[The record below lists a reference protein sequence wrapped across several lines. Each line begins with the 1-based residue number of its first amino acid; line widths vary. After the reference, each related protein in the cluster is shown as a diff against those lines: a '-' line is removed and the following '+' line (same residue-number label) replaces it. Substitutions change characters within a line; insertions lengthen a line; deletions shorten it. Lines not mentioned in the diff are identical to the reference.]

1 MLDLT
6 MSGEGYVSPRFY
18 SIQITPNFKKKNKIK
33 EIDARVFIYKP
44 SSLKIHLDRTKF
56 SV

>member
-1 MLDLT
+1 MFPPD
-6 MSGEGYVSPRFY
+6 
-18 SIQITPNFKKKNKIK
+18 SIQFKLLRISKKNKIK